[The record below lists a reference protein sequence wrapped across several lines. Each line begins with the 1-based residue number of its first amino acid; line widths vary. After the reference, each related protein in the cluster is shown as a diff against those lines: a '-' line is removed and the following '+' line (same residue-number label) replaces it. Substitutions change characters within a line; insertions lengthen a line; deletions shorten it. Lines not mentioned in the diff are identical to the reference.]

1 MINIVNELMIKN
13 KGNGKGYSFKYKEKT
28 YLAATMNDL
37 VKKIYDLPGVYT
49 QQWHKDIVTEISK
62 LPEYTEEKAEE
73 LFCDYLAKSLNT
85 SMAEKRNIRDEYQ
98 KNSLPSAFNAD
109 IICCKF
115 KPAKDYNDKDKE
127 LLEIFVY
134 CEDNGVVYTEIDG
147 NYSLIGTPLDISNRK
162 TNASYLAGSAI
173 KKHMDAKRCTDYQIW
188 SELYHLADLATDKF
202 FVYRRTIEESISQNL
217 LPSEI
222 AVKQNGVDITMQ
234 EFLQLPL
241 DKFSDDWDDALH
253 NAICKYIINEL
264 MPASLFNNDIVQLC
278 YEAKSDL
285 FHRYAV
291 RPAHGKKANLNTII
305 SMMFEDPCIIDNIP
319 HIKSVPHIISDVP
332 SINSEFKIQKDWQ
345 NKLPEQY
352 EAGKE
357 CKALKTF
364 LEPFSEDERKVMMAW
379 AYMALHPS
387 TGESIGMLIQTGGGT
402 FKTGYFAEM
411 TRYLMSVMY
420 NAPKDR
426 VGFMMKH
433 DAWVENT
440 KLREPGSRGIS
451 KAGLVIIDEAGSKSI
466 EQYKL
471 WSGSTVDVGID
482 YEYSKV
488 YQEGVQTKIYCP
500 WLFTSN
506 EDLNLGDDKGVYDR
520 RLIVIKR
527 MDLSNFKKPYDMKD
541 YHISIRKEAIHFYKL
556 AKKSYD
562 DLIKEYGS
570 LTTAVNKINSIHA
583 NLSSIFE
590 EEAKLVAYERLYDE
604 MGTDKDPFADH
615 IEVTIPEFNIKVE
628 ELSKE
633 FGINP
638 GGLIKYIFTTDK
650 TVQPNVKGKCITK
663 NGKKVRIHILYAR
676 DLTKSVPQ

>member
-1 MINIVNELMIKN
+1 
-13 KGNGKGYSFKYKEKT
+13 
-28 YLAATMNDL
+28 
-37 VKKIYDLPGVYT
+37 
-49 QQWHKDIVTEISK
+49 
-62 LPEYTEEKAEE
+62 
-73 LFCDYLAKSLNT
+73 
-85 SMAEKRNIRDEYQ
+85 
-98 KNSLPSAFNAD
+98 
-109 IICCKF
+109 
-115 KPAKDYNDKDKE
+115 
-127 LLEIFVY
+127 
-134 CEDNGVVYTEIDG
+134 
-147 NYSLIGTPLDISNRK
+147 
-162 TNASYLAGSAI
+162 
-173 KKHMDAKRCTDYQIW
+173 
-188 SELYHLADLATDKF
+188 
-202 FVYRRTIEESISQNL
+202 
-217 LPSEI
+217 
-222 AVKQNGVDITMQ
+222 
-234 EFLQLPL
+234 
-241 DKFSDDWDDALH
+241 
-253 NAICKYIINEL
+253 
-264 MPASLFNNDIVQLC
+264 
-278 YEAKSDL
+278 
-285 FHRYAV
+285 
-291 RPAHGKKANLNTII
+291 
-305 SMMFEDPCIIDNIP
+305 
-319 HIKSVPHIISDVP
+319 
-332 SINSEFKIQKDWQ
+332 
-345 NKLPEQY
+345 
-352 EAGKE
+352 
-357 CKALKTF
+357 
-364 LEPFSEDERKVMMAW
+364 MMAW

-562 DLIKEYGS
+562 DLIKDYGS
-570 LTTAVNKINSIHA
+570 ITTAVNKINSIHA

-604 MGTDKDPFADH
+604 LGTDKDPFADH
-615 IEVTIPEFNIKVE
+615 IEVTITEFNAKVE

-650 TVQPNVKGKCITK
+650 TVQPNVKGKCASK
-663 NGKKVRIHILYAR
+663 HGKKVRIHILYPR
-676 DLTKSVPQ
+676 DLSKSVPQ